1 MDVNETSS
9 RVWSR
14 LRGRAWM
21 GIASAAVIAAVAAAG
36 APAASADTL
45 VYVKGGYVYVSNA
58 DGSGARAVTPQ
69 SQWWA
74 WPSESDG
81 GQIAV
86 AGGGSR
92 TDGGFIPTGG
102 DQIFE
107 FDQQGRQLSG
117 PVNTEGSYS
126 LVWDPIYVSHFRVAP
141 DNSYVAWTTN
151 DPAHGLPYAAWQ
163 APGGSDKFQTA
174 NDADG
179 APLPYDNPEW
189 WGTGHLLLTHDGTTI
204 GTQPE
209 YIVYGLADG
218 STPGWYNDDAIG
230 SAPSWQVAVTR
241 SGLVYAVLTDDAADY
256 GGVVHN
262 AAITLET
269 TATPPTNPTAI
280 STTHCTITLPASDY
294 ATPSGTGLA
303 SMSFSADGRT
313 LAWGQDDGVYEA
325 DVSDPGNCAQVTGSV
340 HRVVAGGAMPFLSPA
355 ALSPV
360 QQPGP
365 APVPPKPV
373 CHTSCTP
380 SPATHRLV
388 PAFSVTPSHAHAR
401 QKLRFNASAS
411 REAGGR
417 IVRYRWSF
425 GDHHRGSGRKV
436 QHAFRRAGRY
446 TVSLTVTDARG
457 KTATLRRRIVVKP

>member
-1 MDVNETSS
+1 MVNQTANT
-9 RVWSR
+9 VWSR
-14 LRGRAWM
+14 LRRRTGM
-21 GIASAAVIAAVAAAG
+21 GIAGVVVAAAISAVG
-36 APAASADTL
+36 VQAASADTL
-45 VYVKGGYVYVSNA
+45 VYVKNGYVYVSSA
-58 DGSGARAVTPQ
+58 DGSSARTVTPQ

-86 AGGGSR
+86 AGGASR
-92 TDGGFIPTGG
+92 TDGGFIPSGS

-126 LVWDPIYVSHFRVAP
+126 LVIDPIYVTHFRVAP

-174 NDADG
+174 NDSDG
-179 APLPYDNPEW
+179 APLAYSSPEW
-189 WGTGHLLLTHDGTTI
+189 WGNGHLLLTHDGTTI

-209 YIVYGLADG
+209 YAVYGLADG
-218 STPGWYNDDAIG
+218 SAPGWYDDEGIG

-241 SGLVYAVLTDDAADY
+241 SGLTYAVLTDDAADY
-256 GGVVHN
+256 GGTVHN

-269 TATPPTNPTAI
+269 TSTPPTNPTAI
-280 STTHCTITLPASDY
+280 SSTHCTITLPPSQY
-294 ATPSGTGLA
+294 ATPNATGLA

-313 LAWGQDDGVYEA
+313 LAWGQDDGIYEA
-325 DVSDPGNCAQVTGSV
+325 NVSDPANCAQVTGSV
-340 HRVVAGGAMPFLSPA
+340 HRVVSGGAMPFLSPA

-360 QQPGP
+360 QPGP
-365 APVPPKPV
+365 KPVPPACHSNCTPTPVTHKPV
-373 CHTSCTP
+373 
-380 SPATHRLV
+380 A
-388 PAFSVTPSHAHAR
+388 AFSFAPAHVRAR
-401 QKLRFNASAS
+401 HKLRLNASTS
-411 REAGGR
+411 HETGGR

-425 GDHHRGSGRKV
+425 GDHHRGSGRRV
-436 QHAFRRAGRY
+436 QHVFHRPGRY
-446 TVSLTVTDARG
+446 TVSLTVTDAHG
-457 KTATLRRRIVVKP
+457 KTATVRRRIIVKR